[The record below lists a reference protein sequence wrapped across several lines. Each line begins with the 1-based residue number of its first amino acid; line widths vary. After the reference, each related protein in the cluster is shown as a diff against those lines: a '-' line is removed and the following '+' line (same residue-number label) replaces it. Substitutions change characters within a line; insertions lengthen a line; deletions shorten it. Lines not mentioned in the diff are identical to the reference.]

1 MSLDKWEETF
11 RRHTAGIRSFWRR
24 TSDGLNAE
32 QLWTQFRRETSSSLN
47 LYSAETGRDLR
58 EEWSARRGRG
68 RVVTAVAGA
77 MYDRLTPVRRLL
89 LLLAVVLLVFP
100 VFDYQADSGFHVSPN
115 STPAAFILFLL
126 LVLELADRVGLKRD
140 LEIARDIQ
148 RMLLPENPPV
158 VAGMDI
164 AFATKP
170 ANTVAGDYY
179 DAFER
184 AGTDGSRLLLIVA
197 DVAGKGIPAGL
208 LMAAIQTGFHTLAA
222 DPVPLVELTT
232 KLNRSMCERSGGG
245 RHFTTA
251 FIAEL
256 DIPSRTLEWVNAG
269 HNPPL
274 LVRQNGSIDRLADGG
289 LPLGAFAFSQYT
301 SGCNHLQAGD
311 SLYIYTDGVVEAV
324 NESGAEFGEDR
335 LAREVS
341 ALRTPNAV
349 ANLRRI
355 FDSVDRFAGPA
366 PQYDDITCLVVC
378 VGAK

>member
-1 MSLDKWEETF
+1 MSLDSWEETF
-11 RRHTAGIRSFWRR
+11 RRHTASIRSFWRR

-47 LYSAETGRDLR
+47 LYSAETGRNLR
-58 EEWSARRGRG
+58 EEWAVPKGRG

-89 LLLAVVLLVFP
+89 LLLAVVLLVLP
-100 VFDYQADSGFHVSPN
+100 VFHYTSDSGFRASPS

-148 RMLLPENPPV
+148 RMLLPESPPV
-158 VAGMDI
+158 VAGLDI

-179 DAFER
+179 DAFPR
-184 AGTDGSRLLLIVA
+184 AGTEGSRLLLIVA

-222 DPVPLVELTT
+222 DPLHLVELVT

-256 DIPSRTLEWVNAG
+256 DLPSRTLEWVNAG

-274 LVRQNGSIDRLADGG
+274 LVRQSGSIDRLEDGG
-289 LPLGAFAFSQYT
+289 LPLGAFAFSQYR
-301 SGCNHLQAGD
+301 SGCIQLQSSD

-324 NESGAEFGEDR
+324 NESGEEFSEER
-335 LAREVS
+335 LANEVA
-341 ALRTPNAV
+341 ALKTTNA
-349 ANLRRI
+349 ASNLRRI
-355 FDSVDRFAGPA
+355 FDSVDRFAGAA
-366 PQYDDITCLVVC
+366 PQYDDITCLVLC
-378 VGAK
+378 VRAN